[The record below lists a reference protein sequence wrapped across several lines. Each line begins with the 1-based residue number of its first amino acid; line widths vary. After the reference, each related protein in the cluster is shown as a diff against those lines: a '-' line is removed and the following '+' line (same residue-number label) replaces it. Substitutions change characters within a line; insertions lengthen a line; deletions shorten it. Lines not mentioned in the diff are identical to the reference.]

1 MELWAINHLWSHVA
15 TSRLHLRRPFY
26 FVNSTRRRLCKSL
39 KNFVNNLDC
48 VICLN
53 EVNVLECVVHLVS
66 KLPNGNYVVK
76 RPAHQVHLSASPHV
90 SLSSKLPKLPYFR
103 QTHKLSAC
111 DWRFSI
117 SPCGWL
123 RWHHVKIC
131 QLFSHAD
138 MSPSDWN
145 GPYIP
150 SALFVYFSFQNA
162 AKDKERTCWFTLA
175 HRCGTHHTH
184 LNVFALRQT
193 FGCMC
198 WCWVVQTDDT
208 GVDISN
214 IYLDSGT

>member
-145 GPYIP
+145 GPYRVHCLCIFHFKMLP
-150 SALFVYFSFQNA
+150 RIKSELV
-162 AKDKERTCWFTLA
+162 DLHLHIGVA
-175 HRCGTHHTH
+175 HTTR
-184 LNVFALRQT
+184 
-193 FGCMC
+193 
-198 WCWVVQTDDT
+198 
-208 GVDISN
+208 I
-214 IYLDSGT
+214 